1 VCYCFFSGQEIGGAT
16 GTRDFYQLDFLR
28 PPFLKTC
35 SERNEMKL
43 LLKAKFV
50 VEQTSAKEAFIQK
63 AISLASHVL

>member
-1 VCYCFFSGQEIGGAT
+1 
-16 GTRDFYQLDFLR
+16 
-28 PPFLKTC
+28 
-35 SERNEMKL
+35 MKL